1 MTRRPTAK
9 LDTESSFLMSMTIPI
24 FKSQFERTMARGTAR
39 LLELVVYLFS
49 SIAQPGPVM
58 KAVDSLPEAGLGVAI
73 QATRSTRIRITP
85 LKRRVAGVDG

>member
-1 MTRRPTAK
+1 MT
-9 LDTESSFLMSMTIPI
+9 LSN
-24 FKSQFERTMARGTAR
+24 FKSQLDRTAARVTAR
-39 LLELVVYLFS
+39 VLELAVYLFS